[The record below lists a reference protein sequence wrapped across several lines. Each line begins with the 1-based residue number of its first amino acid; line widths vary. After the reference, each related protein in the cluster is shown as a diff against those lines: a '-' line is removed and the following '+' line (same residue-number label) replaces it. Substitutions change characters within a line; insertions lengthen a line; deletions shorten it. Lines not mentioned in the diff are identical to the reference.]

1 VLKGKRMR
9 ILQRKEMKRLRE
21 KRQRIQSQQMNRKLQ
36 LKKLGKQQQKR
47 V

>member
-21 KRQRIQSQQMNRKLQ
+21 KRQRIPSQQMNRKLQ